1 MEENMASISLKH
13 IKKVFAG
20 GVEAVKDF
28 NLEIADKEFI
38 VFVGPSGCGKTT
50 VLRMIAGLEEPSE
63 GEIFIGSKSVHNLP
77 PKDRN
82 ISMVFQSYA
91 LFPHLT
97 VYENIAFG
105 LRARKTPKS
114 EIEEKVQK
122 ASKILSISHLLDRKP
137 KQLSGGERQR
147 VAMGRAI
154 VRNPNVFL
162 MDEPLANLDALL
174 RVEMRAELSILH
186 SELQNTFIFV
196 THDQMEAMTLADRIV
211 VMKDGEIQQ
220 VGTPKEIYNHPQNKF
235 VAGFIGTPQMN
246 FLRKEIGGRKYDIGV
261 RPESVHIVRIGEYS
275 EQDGGTR
282 SGDTNDAIG
291 CADDFGAHQDGA
303 HGDGAYKDGA
313 HPENSKNSETMS
325 ASRSWSERIKCTV
338 EIVELLGQEIILYLR
353 MQDGEFEG
361 EDRKIVAR
369 ANPDLP
375 VKPGDTVYVRLD
387 RNKLTYFDIDTGMAV
402 EVIPVKNVE

>member
-122 ASKILSISHLLDRKP
+122 ASKNLSISHLLDRKP

-291 CADDFGAHQDGA
+291 CAQDLVVY
-303 HGDGAYKDGA
+303 GDGAYK
-313 HPENSKNSETMS
+313 ENPQNFEPIS
-325 ASRSWSERIKCTV
+325 ASRFRGEGMRCIV

>member
-1 MEENMASISLKH
+1 MASITLKH

-20 GVEAVKDF
+20 DVAVVKDF

-50 VLRMIAGLEEPSE
+50 VLRMIAGLEEPTE
-63 GEIFIGSKSVHNLP
+63 GDILIGGESVLNLP

-114 EIEEKVQK
+114 EIEEKVRT

-174 RVEMRAELSILH
+174 RVEMRAELSLLH
-186 SELQNTFIFV
+186 SRLQNTFIFV
-196 THDQMEAMTLADRIV
+196 THDQTEAMTLADRIV
-211 VMKDGEIQQ
+211 VMKDGVIQQ
-220 VGTPKEIYNHPQNKF
+220 VGTPKEIYNRPVNRF

-246 FLRKEIGGRKYDIGV
+246 FLRREIDGKLYDVGI
-261 RPESVHIVRIGEYS
+261 RPEAIHVVGVGEQAS
-275 EQDGGTR
+275 EQ
-282 SGDTNDAIG
+282 S
-291 CADDFGAHQDGA
+291 
-303 HGDGAYKDGA
+303 
-313 HPENSKNSETMS
+313 SET
-325 ASRSWSERIKCTV
+325 ASDTASVQKFNTASEQAADEIRCVV
-338 EIVELLGQEIILYLR
+338 EIVELLGQEIILYLKI
-353 MQDGEFEG
+353 
-361 EDRKIVAR
+361 EDENFKSETRSIVAR
-369 ANPDLP
+369 ANPDLSLC
-375 VKPGDTVYVRLD
+375 PGDIVRVRPD
-387 RNKLTYFDIDTGMAV
+387 ERKQIYFDVDTGNAV
-402 EVIPVKNVE
+402 AVPKEEK

>member
-1 MEENMASISLKH
+1 MASISLKH

-291 CADDFGAHQDGA
+291 CADDFGAHQ
-303 HGDGAYKDGA
+303 
-313 HPENSKNSETMS
+313 ENPQNFEPIS
-325 ASRSWSERIKCTV
+325 ASRFRGEGMRYIV

>member
-1 MEENMASISLKH
+1 MASITLKR
-13 IKKVFAG
+13 IKKVFSG

-28 NLEIADKEFI
+28 NLEIADKEFV

-50 VLRMIAGLEEPSE
+50 VLRMIAGLEDPSE
-63 GEIFIGSKSVHNLP
+63 GEILIDGVSVQHLP

-105 LRARKTPKS
+105 LRARRTPRA

-122 ASKILSISHLLDRKP
+122 AAKTLSISHLLDRKP

-174 RVEMRAELSILH
+174 RVEMRAELSLLH

-196 THDQMEAMTLADRIV
+196 THDQTEAMTLADRIV
-211 VMKDGEIQQ
+211 VMKSGVIQQ
-220 VGTPKEIYNHPQNKF
+220 VGTPKEIYNHPRNKF

-246 FLRKEIGGRKYDIGV
+246 FLRKTIGGNVYDVGI
-261 RPESVHIVRIGEYS
+261 RPEAIRVEGIGES
-275 EQDGGTR
+275 PANADGLIR
-282 SGDTNDAIG
+282 
-291 CADDFGAHQDGA
+291 C
-303 HGDGAYKDGA
+303 K
-313 HPENSKNSETMS
+313 
-325 ASRSWSERIKCTV
+325 V

-353 MQDGEFEG
+353 IEDPSFET
-361 EDRKIVAR
+361 ETTNLVAR

-375 VKPGDTVYVRLD
+375 VRHGDTVYVRPD
-387 RNKLTYFDIDTGMAV
+387 NEKLIYFDVETGLAVRPESNGGVQAAGSQLSERVQDSERPKPSEAAEDTGGRNA
-402 EVIPVKNVE
+402 